1 MHGTSCSGRDF
12 VILLKKFRFATF
24 HLIRKVSSKNCLVLS
39 IKVLKQSNVTESL
52 FLTLLNSEL

>member
-1 MHGTSCSGRDF
+1 MVHHAEWQRLRNT
-12 VILLKKFRFATF
+12 LLKKFRFATF